1 MKGTNTEKVAEV
13 KNDTKPT
20 GAAENTNAKK
30 KKVAGLE
37 KKKTIAGY
45 CFIAPFILGFLIFMV
60 RPFFQSL
67 YMSFTNVELGAG
79 KFDMIWCGLANYFYA
94 FRTDPEY
101 ARLLTEELLRMVIYS
116 FAIIVFSFFVSL
128 ILNQK
133 FHGRA
138 LVRAVF
144 FLPVILSSGVMLGLE
159 SSNSLIAALQQTVE
173 DAGTSTI
180 SVTAAME
187 TVLRTAGVGTRV
199 FEKLF
204 EVIDNIYDVALAS
217 GIQIIIFLSGLQTI
231 PRSMYEAADIEGCT
245 AWESLW
251 KVTFPM
257 ISSLFLVNW
266 VYTVVDFCMRSDNE
280 VIEKIQKVMIQNQ
293 NYGAAS
299 AMTWVYFLIV
309 IAFVG
314 VTSLAIS
321 KGVYY
326 SD

>member
-1 MKGTNTEKVAEV
+1 MK
-13 KNDTKPT
+13 TK
-20 GAAENTNAKK
+20 AK

-37 KKKTIAGY
+37 KRKAISGY
-45 CFIAPFILGFLIFMV
+45 IFISPFIIGFLIFMV
-60 RPFFQSL
+60 KPFFQSL
-67 YMSFTNVELGAG
+67 YMSFCNVELGAG
-79 KFDMIWCGLANYFYA
+79 QFNMIWNGIEQYKYA
-94 FRTDPEY
+94 FRVDPEY
-101 ARLLTEELLRMVIYS
+101 VRLLTEELIRMVVYS
-116 FAIIVFSFFVSL
+116 LAIIVFSFFISL

-138 LVRAVF
+138 LVRAIF

-159 SSNSLIAALQQTVE
+159 SNNQLIAMLQQQVEEVTTTVSITDGLE
-173 DAGTSTI
+173 TI
-180 SVTAAME
+180 
-187 TVLRTAGVGTRV
+187 LRTAGVGVRA
-199 FEKLF
+199 FEKVF

-217 GIQIIIFLSGLQTI
+217 GIQIVIFLSGLQTI
-231 PRSMYEAADIEGCT
+231 PKSMYEAADIEGCT

-251 KVTFPM
+251 KITFPS

-280 VIEKIQKVMIQNQ
+280 VIEKIQNMMIAQQ

-299 AMTWVYFLIV
+299 AMTWTYFVIV

-314 VTSLAIS
+314 ITSLLIS

-326 SD
+326 ND